1 MKKARYVIVNNNL
14 LGSIVV
20 GLFLVG
26 FALDFLLP
34 LDLLGPR
41 STPGMFVNVI
51 VNALAFTLY
60 YRTFFYRLA
69 DRYPAYSEKI
79 KKLFDRFALCGRP
92 WKKPWRWPWA
102 KDKDEQAVDLSTCI
116 LPYIEGD
123 EQAEQISREW
133 SRGIWWRGVV
143 LIGWGVHFLLLLLL
157 ANCAEAAQGWLWP
170 SFHLFG
176 K

>member
-1 MKKARYVIVNNNL
+1 MKKARYVIVNNSL
-14 LGSIVV
+14 LGSIAV

-26 FALDFLLP
+26 FMLDFLLP
-34 LDLLGPR
+34 LNLLGPR
-41 STPGMFVNVI
+41 STPGIFVNAI
-51 VNALAFTLY
+51 VNVLAFTLY
-60 YRTFFYRLA
+60 YRSFFYRLA
-69 DRYPAYSEKI
+69 DRYPVYSEKI
-79 KKLFDRFALCGRP
+79 KKLFDRFAPCSMP

-102 KDKDEQAVDLSTCI
+102 KHKDEQAVDLSTCI

-157 ANCAEAAQGWLWP
+157 ANCAEAAQGWLWS